1 MKNTTQDIKKE
12 INVMQDLRGVKMVS
26 VIISADKKTLWVNTE
41 NGCVLRVHNIGKI
54 MVRNGERIIE
64 EQMESH
70 NNGVYSY
77 SGSEKHIKL
86 INKNS

>member
-1 MKNTTQDIKKE
+1 MKQERKT
-12 INVMQDLRGVKMVS
+12 MQDLRGVKMVS

-54 MVRNGERIIE
+54 MVRNGERIIK

-77 SGSEKHIKL
+77 SDR
-86 INKNS
+86 NKT